1 MPLRIAAKVSRDDQD
16 YFYDSIEPM
25 LQLGDTELIGEIGEK
40 DKPEFLGNAAA
51 LLFPI
56 DWPEPFGLAMI
67 EAMACG
73 TPVIAWRNG
82 SVPEV
87 IAHGRSGYVV
97 DSVADAVSAVG
108 QLDRISRAGVRAHFD
123 NHFTVTRMA
132 SQYVGVYARLLAMPK
147 VTTAARV
154 VPLKGGVAPATIR
167 RELRVAS
174 LMTGKA
180 TSPRGTSID

>member
-1 MPLRIAAKVSRDDQD
+1 
-16 YFYDSIEPM
+16 
-25 LQLGDTELIGEIGEK
+25 
-40 DKPEFLGNAAA
+40 
-51 LLFPI
+51 
-56 DWPEPFGLAMI
+56 MI

-82 SVPEV
+82 SVPE
-87 IAHGRSGYVV
+87 IMAHGRSGYVV

-108 QLDRISRAGVRAHFD
+108 QLDKISRAGVRAHFD
-123 NHFTVTRMA
+123 NHFTDTRMA

-154 VPLKGGVAPATIR
+154 VPLVGSVAPATIR

-180 TSPRGTSID
+180 PSRRGTSIDALAVEINLPRKSRPISQIQIPSHRSVTIAADDCS